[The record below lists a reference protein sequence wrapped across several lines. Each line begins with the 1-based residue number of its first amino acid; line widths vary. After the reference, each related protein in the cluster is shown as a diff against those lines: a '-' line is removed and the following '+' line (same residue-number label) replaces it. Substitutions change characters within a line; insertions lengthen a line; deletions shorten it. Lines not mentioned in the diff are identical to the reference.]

1 MVRYQT
7 AFASTEAREDTADL
21 LRRVH
26 DAYMEGRPAPA
37 APREVI
43 RRSWDRVRR
52 AGVDPDAPAGEDD
65 ATERRAAHDGAD
77 SRDAATM
84 RAVVTMLRPQLDPLL
99 AEVAAQRG
107 ELRALVDA
115 ITAVVTRPQARPII
129 DVRAS
134 SDVLV
139 TAQQRARGAR
149 SGD

>member
-1 MVRYQT
+1 MIDAQT
-7 AFASTEAREDTADL
+7 
-21 LRRVH
+21 
-26 DAYMEGRPAPA
+26 
-37 APREVI
+37 
-43 RRSWDRVRR
+43 
-52 AGVDPDAPAGEDD
+52 
-65 ATERRAAHDGAD
+65 TERLLKGE
-77 SRDAATM
+77 SSSLT
-84 RAVVTMLRPQLDPLL
+84 LDPLL

>member
-1 MVRYQT
+1 M
-7 AFASTEAREDTADL
+7 
-21 LRRVH
+21 
-26 DAYMEGRPAPA
+26 
-37 APREVI
+37 I
-43 RRSWDRVRR
+43 
-52 AGVDPDAPAGEDD
+52 
-65 ATERRAAHDGAD
+65 ATEKAINMDINGNGVIGRAAGGTVWPGQPFIVGEKGPELGFFPR
-77 SRDAATM
+77 SGGMIDAQTTE
-84 RAVVTMLRPQLDPLL
+84 RLLKGESSSLTLDPLL